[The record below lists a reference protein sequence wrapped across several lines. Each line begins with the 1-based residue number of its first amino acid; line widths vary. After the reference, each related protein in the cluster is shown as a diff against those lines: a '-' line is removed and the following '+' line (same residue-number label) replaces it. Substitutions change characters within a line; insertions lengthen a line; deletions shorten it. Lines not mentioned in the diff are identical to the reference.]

1 MFRRKILVCLIL
13 LTVKLHTA
21 FAQQK
26 TLSNPWSFQSILNFG
41 LLEGET
47 GSSFQLQAIN
57 GAQYKSWFAGIGL
70 GLDYYRLRT
79 IPLFLDI
86 RKEFGKNRDKLFVY
100 ADGGVSFT
108 WATDAQKTDYYMPNP
123 QYHNGFYSDFGFG
136 YKAAVGKR
144 SALLV
149 SVGYSYK
156 KASVTYALP
165 NYYYQYNP
173 NIAFQNYPSLMM
185 QNGTGDKISY
195 SLNRLSM
202 KIGWEF

>member
-1 MFRRKILVCLIL
+1 MFRRKILICLIL

-26 TLSNPWSFQSILNFG
+26 TLASPWSFQSILNFG

-47 GSSFQLQAIN
+47 GSSFQLQTIN

-100 ADGGVSFT
+100 ADGGISFT
-108 WATDAQKTDYYMPNP
+108 WVTDAQKSNYYFPNP
-123 QYHNGFYSDFGFG
+123 QFHNGFYSDLGLG
-136 YKAAVGKR
+136 YKAVVGKR
-144 SALLV
+144 TALLI
-149 SVGYSYK
+149 SIGYSYK
-156 KASVTYALP
+156 KAIESYTMPIYGYQNLYPTY
-165 NYYYQYNP
+165 
-173 NIAFQNYPSLMM
+173 MM
-185 QNGTGDKISY
+185 QNGPDEQINY